1 MTCRTCICLK
11 NFQPLAGNYPLCT
24 IAETPRLPEHCVEY
38 AVVVLWEQ
46 RFPGQKLNRDRAAV
60 FVQLNPQ
67 PQDLDET
74 WHAVRL
80 AEV

>member
-1 MTCRTCICLK
+1 M
-11 NFQPLAGNYPLCT
+11 
-24 IAETPRLPEHCVEY
+24 EY

-60 FVQLNPQ
+60 FVQLKPQ
-67 PQDLDET
+67 SQDLDEI